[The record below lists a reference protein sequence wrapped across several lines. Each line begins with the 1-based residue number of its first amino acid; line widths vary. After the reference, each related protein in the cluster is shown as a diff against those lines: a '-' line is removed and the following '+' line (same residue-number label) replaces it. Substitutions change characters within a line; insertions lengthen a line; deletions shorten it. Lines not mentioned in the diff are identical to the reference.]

1 MVLGISKM
9 IATSGFLV
17 ALEWTK
23 FVCSRGSAPDPDGG
37 AYSAPTLPSRFR
49 GIRRRERRKKERREE
64 GSEKKREGPASLTQ
78 IPGSTPVLYANSSPL
93 TSKPHTSTSKI
104 DRQQPK

>member
-1 MVLGISKM
+1 M

-64 GSEKKREGPASLTQ
+64 GSEKKTGGTGLP
-78 IPGSTPVLYANSSPL
+78 YANSRIHTRAVCKLLSINVQ
-93 TSKPHTSTSKI
+93 TSHQYVKN
-104 DRQQPK
+104 R